1 MTIKSLILGAL
12 IATSISCNA
21 QIEKTGNGVKKQD
34 KSKLPVKVV
43 GSFRSIKGVMNSLS
57 CYCYNGGNLTTA
69 DNQEIKICFENED
82 IDVNCEKVEIIGEY
96 RTITKSS
103 GAKDPCPS
111 GQSKILFVKS
121 YKCL

>member
-1 MTIKSLILGAL
+1 MKSLILSAFIG
-12 IATSISCNA
+12 IAISCNA
-21 QIEKTGNGVKKQD
+21 QVKSGTIKKQD

-43 GSFRSIKGVMNSLS
+43 GSFRSIKGVMDKLS
-57 CYCYNGGNLTTA
+57 CYCYNGGYLTTK
-69 DNQEIKICFENED
+69 DNQEIKVCFENED

-96 RTITKSS
+96 RTITKAS
-103 GAKDPCPS
+103 GANDPCPS